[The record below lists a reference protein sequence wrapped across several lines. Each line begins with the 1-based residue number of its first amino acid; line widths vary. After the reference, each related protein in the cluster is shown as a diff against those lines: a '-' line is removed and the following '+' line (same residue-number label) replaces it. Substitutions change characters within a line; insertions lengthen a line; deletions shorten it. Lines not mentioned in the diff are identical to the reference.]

1 MENFEVNKL
10 SPNPVWCMLR
20 GSELL
25 ILAIAHYDCQ
35 LGPPYDD
42 YHQSRYQVCWSGRS
56 AGHPSPWVFSQ
67 KAAPQ
72 LPRVAGNAT
81 STPPNPIL
89 WGLGVGDQ
97 KNAKLRKN
105 TVVKNWELQSTATST
120 PPNPGLCGLRD
131 PKKSSPWLFLDFWT
145 PSSKTITTHICTHR
159 IFIR

>member
-1 MENFEVNKL
+1 MSINC
-10 SPNPVWCMLR
+10 SPNLVLCALR

-25 ILAIAHYDCQ
+25 TLVLAIALVVTSHYDCQ

-89 WGLGVGDQ
+89 WGL
-97 KNAKLRKN
+97 
-105 TVVKNWELQSTATST
+105 
-120 PPNPGLCGLRD
+120 RD
-131 PKKSSPWLFLDFWT
+131 PNKSSSLLVLDFWA
-145 PSSKTITTHICTHR
+145 PSSKAITSHTTFWASLLPSNFAPNICLNIEYSSNRWRRSWWHGR
-159 IFIR
+159 AGVGGGKS